1 MCLIGIEAQL
11 KTAVTLRKHKD
22 PLMVY
27 TNTSGTLFLTKVSRK
42 SFDFILIKKKE
53 NKLINIPIY
62 QEEIYWLRLIK
73 LVDFFG

>member
-42 SFDFILIKKKE
+42 SFDFILIKKKR
-53 NKLINIPIY
+53 K
-62 QEEIYWLRLIK
+62 
-73 LVDFFG
+73 